1 MKKTDTGD
9 LQNSMMNHAD
19 LNRFLEENREQFQ
32 RSTVPELLLEM
43 IEKKGISKA
52 VLAKQA
58 GMSEVYLHQVFA
70 GRRNPSRS
78 RVLCICFGLNATL
91 EETQELLKRCSLA
104 QLYAKEKRDA
114 IVIYGLMHGLSLFE
128 VNDKLFE
135 EDEETLF

>member
-1 MKKTDTGD
+1 MMKKDTID
-9 LQNSMMNHAD
+9 LLNDMMKHPNLD
-19 LNRFLEENREQFQ
+19 QFLAENRENFQ
-32 RSTVPELLLEM
+32 NSTVPELLLQM
-43 IEKKGISKA
+43 IVKKGISKA

-78 RVLCICFGLNATL
+78 RVLCICFGLDATL
-91 EETQELLKRCSLA
+91 DETQELLKQCSLA
-104 QLYAKEKRDA
+104 QLYPREKRDA
-114 IVIYGLMHGLSLFE
+114 IIIYGLLHGLSLFE

>member
-1 MKKTDTGD
+1 MIKKDTGE
-9 LQNSMMNHAD
+9 LQNSMMAQPD
-19 LNRFLEENREQFQ
+19 LDRFLAENQDHFQ
-32 RSTVPELLLEM
+32 KSTVPELLLQM

-78 RVLCICFGLNATL
+78 RVLCICFGLGATL
-91 EETQELLKRCSLA
+91 DETQELLKQCSLA
-104 QLYAKEKRDA
+104 QLYFREKRDA
-114 IVIYGLMHGLSLFE
+114 IIIYGLMHGLSLFE